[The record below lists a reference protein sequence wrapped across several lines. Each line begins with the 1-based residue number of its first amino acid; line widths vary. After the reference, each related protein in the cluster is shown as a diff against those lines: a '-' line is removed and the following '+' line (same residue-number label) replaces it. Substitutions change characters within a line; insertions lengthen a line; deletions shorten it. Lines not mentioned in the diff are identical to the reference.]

1 MPFTVTQQ
9 KRGGFE
15 YTNVA
20 ATESAALVLAQM
32 MRRAG
37 DEYSVDSTVTV
48 RDGSGMIVAAWRG
61 GSYGWQPIEMRPVA
75 PVLQPL
81 ADART
86 APHRAAA
93 GSRAANKASGR
104 FGRLPTES
112 MQSNPSH
119 GHSSYASISVTDY
132 SAVSVA

>member
-1 MPFTVTQQ
+1 MPYTVTQQ
-9 KRGGFE
+9 RRGGFE

-37 DEYSVDSTVTV
+37 DEYSVDSSVTV
-48 RDGSGMIVAAWRG
+48 RDGSGVIVAAWRG
-61 GSYGWQPIEMRPVA
+61 GSYGWQPIEMRPAA

-81 ADART
+81 ARGA
-86 APHRAAA
+86 APARAAA
-93 GSRAANKASGR
+93 CGSRAANKASGR

-119 GHSSYASISVTDY
+119 GHGSYASVSITDY